1 MLQSPLLQFP
11 GFGIHKSNLLKGRV
25 VICSYNQHIGSFLPG
40 LLVGLHHQS
49 LLGSREPTLSWNQ
62 LHFLTPGAS
71 VGALQSIVSGRLTF
85 ALRANIRIRL
95 IPRFRGVCYL
105 LCMKTALY
113 GRIVFGGAAVLFGVI
128 ALMWH
133 DADTWQNLQHIWSL
147 PFGTIIGG
155 CLMTAQIAGGIG
167 IQYPR
172 TARLASVVLCVVYL
186 CFSLACIP
194 DIIAASN
201 IYERCGGSFFLF
213 FSLLCSAIALY
224 AATEANA
231 ARAVVFGRL
240 ARLGL
245 GVCAISFTL
254 GQILLLRET
263 AHLVPKWIPPNQM
276 FWAIL
281 TTVAFGLAAI
291 AILMNRQARLA
302 MRLMTLMLALFGVM
316 VWVPHLIA
324 HPKAH
329 FNCSECAL
337 TFLVTGAAWVVADLK
352 SF

>member
-1 MLQSPLLQFP
+1 
-11 GFGIHKSNLLKGRV
+11 
-25 VICSYNQHIGSFLPG
+25 
-40 LLVGLHHQS
+40 
-49 LLGSREPTLSWNQ
+49 
-62 LHFLTPGAS
+62 
-71 VGALQSIVSGRLTF
+71 
-85 ALRANIRIRL
+85 
-95 IPRFRGVCYL
+95 
-105 LCMKTALY
+105 MKTALY
-113 GRIVFGGAAVLFGVI
+113 GRIVFGASAVLFGVI
-128 ALMWH
+128 ALLWH
-133 DADTWQNLQHIWSL
+133 DADTWQNLQPIWSL

-172 TARLASVVLCVVYL
+172 TARSASVVLCVVYL

-194 DIIAASN
+194 DVIAASN
-201 IYERCGGSFFLF
+201 IYERYGGSFFLF
-213 FSLLCSAIALY
+213 FSLLCGAIALY

-231 ARAVVFGRL
+231 ARAVVSGRL

-254 GQILLLRET
+254 GQILLPRET
-263 AHLVPKWIPPNQM
+263 ASLVPKWIPPNQM

-281 TTVAFGLAAI
+281 TTIAFALAAI

-329 FNCSECAL
+329 FNWSECVL